1 MLLMS
6 EGYQVAAAATMT
18 EALKQARLEP
28 QIAALVTDYHLSEG
42 ETGTQVIAALQT
54 MLGRPLKA
62 ILVTGDTSPVIKE
75 LSSDPSLRIVSKPV
89 NADELLGILRELVD
103 S

>member
-1 MLLMS
+1 
-6 EGYQVAAAATMT
+6 MT
-18 EALKQARLEP
+18 EALEQARLEP

-42 ETGTQVIAALQT
+42 ETGTQVIAALRT

-62 ILVTGDTSPVIKE
+62 ILVTGDTSSAVKE
-75 LSSDPSLRIVSKPV
+75 LPCDPSLRIVSKPV
-89 NADELLGILRELVD
+89 NADELLGILRELGN